1 MDTSKSLLQTLK
13 GYSTKKS
20 VKYGLPFILFVVG
33 GSFCLREWTQ
43 IRYQVSRVKGVSKEE
58 AEKMGLNREREVT
71 LENTFEEI
79 QKLDIDNWEN
89 KRGPRPWEAGETQK
103 TNYVTLTINM
113 QIFVKTLTGKT
124 ITLEVE
130 PSDTIE
136 NVKAKIQDKEGIPP
150 DQQRLIFAGKQ
161 LEDGRTLSDYNI
173 QKESTL
179 HLVLRLRGG
188 MQIFVKTLTGKTITL
203 EVEPSDTIENVKA
216 KIQDKEGIPPDQQRL
231 IFAGKQLEDGRTL
244 SDYNI
249 QKESTLH
256 LVLRLRGGMQIFV
269 KTLTGKTITLE
280 VEPSDTIENV
290 KAKIQDKEG
299 IPPDQQ
305 RLIFAGKQLEDGRTL
320 SDYNIQKESTLHL
333 VLRLRGGMQI
343 FVKTLTGKTI
353 TLEVEPSDTIENVKA
368 KIQDKEGI
376 PPDQQRLIF
385 AGKQLED
392 GRTLS
397 DYNIQKES
405 TLHLVLRLRGGMQIF
420 VKTLTGKTI
429 TLEVEPS
436 DTIENVKAKIQDKEG
451 IPPDQQRLIFAGKQ
465 LEDGRT
471 LSDYN
476 IQKESTLHLV
486 LRLRGGMQ
494 IFVKTLTGKTITL
507 EVEPSDTIENVKA
520 KIQDKEGIPPDQ
532 QRLIFAGKQLEDGR
546 TLSDYNIK
554 GVNSTFDKEGIPP
567 DQQRL
572 IFAGK
577 QLEDGRTLSDYNI
590 QKESTLHL
598 VLRLRGGM
606 QIFVKTLTGKTITLE
621 VEPSDTIENVKAK
634 IQDKE
639 GIPPD
644 QQRLIFAGKQL
655 EDGRTLSD
663 YNIQKESTLHL
674 VLRLR
679 GGI

>member
-1 MDTSKSLLQTLK
+1 VTQDAEFWNDIRSERVQGPFIAAWARLHGSGVGLSYHYVMFWKFRHGWLGLACVLRCPVPFIKLGGLIYNLRPLHTSSFLAQLCIPSRQVVPFRSSI
-13 GYSTKKS
+13 YQNANFRQDP
-20 VKYGLPFILFVVG
+20 YREEYLPFVRVG
-33 GSFCLREWTQ
+33 
-43 IRYQVSRVKGVSKEE
+43 
-58 AEKMGLNREREVT
+58 
-71 LENTFEEI
+71 
-79 QKLDIDNWEN
+79 
-89 KRGPRPWEAGETQK
+89 
-103 TNYVTLTINM
+103 LTC
-113 QIFVKTLTGKT
+113 VA

-130 PSDTIE
+130 SSDTID
-136 NVKAKIQDKEGIPP
+136 NVKSKIQDKEGIPP

-203 EVEPSDTIENVKA
+203 EVESSDTIDNVKS

-280 VEPSDTIENV
+280 VESSDTIDNV
-290 KAKIQDKEG
+290 KSKIQDKEG

-353 TLEVEPSDTIENVKA
+353 TLEVESSDTIDNVKS

-405 TLHLVLRLRGGMQIF
+405 TLHLVLRLRGG
-420 VKTLTGKTI
+420 
-429 TLEVEPS
+429 E
-436 DTIENVKAKIQDKEG
+436 
-451 IPPDQQRLIFAGKQ
+451 
-465 LEDGRT
+465 
-471 LSDYN
+471 
-476 IQKESTLHLV
+476 
-486 LRLRGGMQ
+486 
-494 IFVKTLTGKTITL
+494 
-507 EVEPSDTIENVKA
+507 
-520 KIQDKEGIPPDQ
+520 
-532 QRLIFAGKQLEDGR
+532 
-546 TLSDYNIK
+546 
-554 GVNSTFDKEGIPP
+554 
-567 DQQRL
+567 
-572 IFAGK
+572 
-577 QLEDGRTLSDYNI
+577 
-590 QKESTLHL
+590 
-598 VLRLRGGM
+598 
-606 QIFVKTLTGKTITLE
+606 
-621 VEPSDTIENVKAK
+621 
-634 IQDKE
+634 
-639 GIPPD
+639 
-644 QQRLIFAGKQL
+644 
-655 EDGRTLSD
+655 
-663 YNIQKESTLHL
+663 
-674 VLRLR
+674 
-679 GGI
+679 